1 METKPTLSQDEA
13 IQYLLKLR
21 QSIDNIDSAL
31 IHILAERF
39 RLTQTVGELKATYH
53 MPPSDTT
60 REAQQIARLREM
72 AKSARLD
79 PDFAEK
85 FLHFIITEV
94 IQHHKAIA
102 QKKNG
107 QEKS

>member
-1 METKPTLSQDEA
+1 MKTNPLLSSEDA
-13 IQYLLKLR
+13 IKELLKLR

-53 MPPSDTT
+53 MPPSDSK
-60 REAQQIARLREM
+60 REAEQISRLRTM
-72 AKSARLD
+72 AKSAHLD

-85 FLHFIITEV
+85 FLNFIITEV
-94 IQHHKAIA
+94 IRHHKAIA
-102 QKKNG
+102 QEKNIP
-107 QEKS
+107 

>member
-1 METKPTLSQDEA
+1 MTNYTRLSLEEA
-13 IQYLLKLR
+13 KQELLKLR

-39 RLTQTVGELKATYH
+39 CLTQKVGELKATH
-53 MPPSDTT
+53 QMPPSDPQ
-60 REAQQIARLREM
+60 RESQQIIRLREM
-72 AKSARLD
+72 AQSAHLN

-102 QKKNG
+102 KQKKD
-107 QEKS
+107 EKI